1 MKKLLLFVA
10 LSATAIGVQAKQ
22 PVDNLGAQAISAAD
36 FSTAETRLTAQLRRD
51 PGLPEALLNLAYV
64 YRATGRG
71 SEARELYAR
80 VLARPNLELEG
91 GAKPAWSHD
100 IARLGLARM
109 QSFAS
114 R

>member
-36 FSTAETRLTAQLRRD
+36 FSTAETRLTAQLRRE

-71 SEARELYAR
+71 GVAFSGDYHRTPEILPLTFGPTEYTKRHAR
-80 VLARPNLELEG
+80 
-91 GAKPAWSHD
+91 
-100 IARLGLARM
+100 
-109 QSFAS
+109 
-114 R
+114 